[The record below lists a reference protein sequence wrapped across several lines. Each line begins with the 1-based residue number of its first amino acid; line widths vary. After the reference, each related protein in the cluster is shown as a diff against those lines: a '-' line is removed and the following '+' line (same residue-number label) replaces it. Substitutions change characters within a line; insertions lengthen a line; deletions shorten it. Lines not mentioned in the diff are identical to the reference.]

1 MPSTAFLLTLP
12 LLALSLYGIPA
23 GKTPPVD
30 KHAKTTSSG
39 IRMTYYKPNKSTA
52 PPEDAKLLDEQYPNK
67 GKITRLINV
76 TTPHQG
82 CYAFL
87 FKEKILSETHYGGDS
102 SDVYGTLPNG
112 TFGVVRRDYNE
123 PYTTTIKNL
132 YAYVLIED
140 HGGYVEK
147 RKFQDFGNEVYYPE
161 FLYDYC
167 LVDDA
172 DANGEPEFYLTYFGL
187 SDGLDAKPLKVIV
200 YSSSYPKAKAT
211 AYYPAGNE
219 EDIYHVKYDD
229 SWNLLPKKIQQRAN
243 AIIKEVKDKKL
254 VDV

>member
-1 MPSTAFLLTLP
+1 MPSIAFFFTLP
-12 LLALSLYGIPA
+12 LLALCLNGVSVI
-23 GKTPPVD
+23 KTPPVD
-30 KHAKTTSSG
+30 KHARATSSG
-39 IRMTYYKPNKSTA
+39 IRMTYYKPNKGTV
-52 PPEDAKLLDEQYPNK
+52 PTENAKLLDQQYPNK
-67 GKITRLINV
+67 GKITLLINA

-82 CYAFL
+82 SYAFL

-123 PYTTTIKNL
+123 PYTTTIKNV

-147 RKFQDFGNEVYYPE
+147 RKFQDFGNEVYFPE

-172 DANGEPEFYLTYFGL
+172 DANGDPEFYLTYFGL

-200 YSSSYPKAKAT
+200 YCSSYPKAKAT

-219 EDIYHVKYDD
+219 EDVYHVTYDD
-229 SWNLLPKKIQQRAN
+229 GWGMLPKKIQQRAN

-254 VDV
+254 VDL